1 MDDILGLDPQTTLQE
16 ILYATYPRSTRKQIE
31 SHILNLVKN
40 HPINGSNAITLLKFS
55 GQFIVLIGEIHENEL
70 LCKQPRYD
78 VLKHIVLK
86 ALREHTKAILL
97 VEGFVETVTDHV
109 PTLKK
114 QIREQ
119 RFKEFV
125 KCLQADD
132 FRCQYYRQDGNLLL
146 LRVLKW
152 IVHASRC
159 LYPRNKCIQSM
170 DDRIQFFDV
179 RKDLGMKDPFVRWAS
194 VPSRDKYIR
203 QSLAKIDHLGKF
215 LSPIPKAAWQREFQ
229 RNILGPTLETA
240 TRLKARPSVKG
251 YTDFFILLPD
261 VVAVNQIL
269 CRTAGAQ
276 NNLIMVYA
284 GDNHRKGVLG
294 LLRRIQGAALDI
306 LAESQDPAD
315 GSCSRPLAMP
325 P

>member
-1 MDDILGLDPQTTLQE
+1 MEDILGPDPQTTLQE
-16 ILYATYPRSTRKQIE
+16 ILHATSPRSTRKQIE
-31 SHILNLVKN
+31 SHILHLVKN
-40 HPINGSNAITLLKFS
+40 HPINGSNAITLLKFN
-55 GQFIVLIGEIHENEL
+55 GQLVVLIGEIHENEL

-86 ALREHTKAILL
+86 ALREHAKTVLL

-109 PTLKK
+109 PTLKR

-125 KCLQADD
+125 KCLRSDD

-152 IVHASRC
+152 IVHASHC
-159 LYPRNKCIQSM
+159 LYPRNKCIQSA
-170 DDRIQFFDV
+170 DDRILFFDV
-179 RKDLGMKDPFVRWAS
+179 RKALGMKNPFVKWAS
-194 VPSRDKYIR
+194 VSDPDKYIR
-203 QSLAKIDHLGKF
+203 QSLAQINDQLQTF
-215 LSPIPKAAWQREFQ
+215 LRPIPKADWQRDF
-229 RNILGPTLETA
+229 RRKILGPTLERA

-251 YTDFFILLPD
+251 YTDFFIHLPD
-261 VVAVNQIL
+261 VVAVHQIL

-284 GDNHRKGVLG
+284 GDNHRKGILT
-294 LLRRIQGAALDI
+294 LLRRIPGAAVDI
-306 LAESQDPAD
+306 LAESEDPAD
-315 GSCSRPLAMP
+315 GSCSTPS
-325 P
+325 